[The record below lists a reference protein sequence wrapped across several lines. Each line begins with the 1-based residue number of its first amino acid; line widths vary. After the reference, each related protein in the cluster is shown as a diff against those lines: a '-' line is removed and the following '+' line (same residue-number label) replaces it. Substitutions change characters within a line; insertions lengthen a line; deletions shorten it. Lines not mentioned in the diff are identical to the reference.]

1 MYIESYI
8 DMFHDGQTCI
18 PRHANQPSTM
28 TPSCSDLVRKSTM
41 KACRDLLIYQCR
53 SKDTEDINAA
63 PRSSALLVS
72 KQSLEHVGTLVPF
85 LEISIDL
92 MFFWI
97 LEMISGGSS
106 YGFP

>member
-1 MYIESYI
+1 
-8 DMFHDGQTCI
+8 
-18 PRHANQPSTM
+18 
-28 TPSCSDLVRKSTM
+28 M

-92 MFFWI
+92 MFFLDFGDDFGRVFLW
-97 LEMISGGSS
+97 
-106 YGFP
+106 FPIGC